1 MLLTALALSATLQF
15 DCPATIET
23 RQQLLGTA
31 QGWHA
36 VTRNE
41 LGEQHQPLRH
51 RLENLSL
58 FDGDPDERAQ
68 LKPDNGDSHAIHY
81 WSLDRHNPR
90 SFYLVCHYR
99 ETAITLQQ
107 ALPAGIGYCRVNQ
120 PAPYDLRGLICR
132 SE

>member
-23 RQQLLGTA
+23 RQQPLDTT
-31 QGWHA
+31 QEWQA

-51 RLENLSL
+51 RLENLAL

-90 SFYLVCHYR
+90 PFYLVCHYR

-107 ALPAGIGYCRVNQ
+107 ALPAGLGYCRVNQ
-120 PAPYDLRGLICR
+120 PSPYDLRGLICR

>member
-23 RQQLLGTA
+23 RQQPLGTT
-31 QGWHA
+31 QGWQA
-36 VTRNE
+36 VIRNE

-90 SFYLVCHYR
+90 PFYLVCHYQD
-99 ETAITLQQ
+99 TAITLQQ

>member
-23 RQQLLGTA
+23 RQQLLGTT
-31 QGWHA
+31 QGWQA

-90 SFYLVCHYR
+90 PFYLVCHYR
-99 ETAITLQQ
+99 ETAIILQQ
-107 ALPAGIGYCRVNQ
+107 ALPAGLGYCRVNQ

>member
-23 RQQLLGTA
+23 RQQPLGTP
-31 QGWHA
+31 QGWQA

-81 WSLDRHNPR
+81 WSLDSHNPR
-90 SFYLVCHYR
+90 PFYLVCHYR
-99 ETAITLQQ
+99 ETGMT
-107 ALPAGIGYCRVNQ
+107 V
-120 PAPYDLRGLICR
+120 
-132 SE
+132 

>member
-23 RQQLLGTA
+23 RQQLLGTT
-31 QGWHA
+31 QGWQA
-36 VTRNE
+36 VIRNE

-51 RLENLSL
+51 RLENLAL

-90 SFYLVCHYR
+90 PFYLVCHYQ

-107 ALPAGIGYCRVNQ
+107 ALPAGLGYCRVNQ

>member
-23 RQQLLGTA
+23 RQQLLGTTR
-31 QGWHA
+31 GWQA
-36 VTRNE
+36 VTRND
-41 LGEQHQPLRH
+41 LGEQRQPLRH

-58 FDGDPDERAQ
+58 FDGDPDERTQ

-90 SFYLVCHYR
+90 PFYLVCHYQD
-99 ETAITLQQ
+99 TAITLQQ
-107 ALPAGIGYCRVNQ
+107 ALPAGLGYCRVNQ

>member
-23 RQQLLGTA
+23 RQQLLGTT
-31 QGWHA
+31 QGWQA

-68 LKPDNGDSHAIHY
+68 LKPDNGDSHTIHY

-90 SFYLVCHYR
+90 PFYLVCHYQ

-107 ALPAGIGYCRVNQ
+107 ALPAGLGYCRVNQ

>member
-1 MLLTALALSATLQF
+1 MLLTPLALSATLQF

-23 RQQLLGTA
+23 RQQLLGTT
-31 QGWHA
+31 QGWQA
-36 VTRNE
+36 VIRNE

-51 RLENLSL
+51 RLENLAL

-90 SFYLVCHYR
+90 PFYLVCHYR

-107 ALPAGIGYCRVNQ
+107 ALPAGLGYCRVNQ

>member
-23 RQQLLGTA
+23 RQQLLGTT
-31 QGWHA
+31 QGWQA

-51 RLENLSL
+51 RLENLAL
-58 FDGDPDERAQ
+58 FDGDPDERAL

-90 SFYLVCHYR
+90 PFYLVCHYQ

>member
-31 QGWHA
+31 QGWHT

-51 RLENLSL
+51 RLENLAL

-90 SFYLVCHYR
+90 PFYLVCHYR

-107 ALPAGIGYCRVNQ
+107 ALPAGLGYCRVNQ

>member
-23 RQQLLGTA
+23 RQQLLGTTH
-31 QGWHA
+31 GWQA
-36 VTRNE
+36 VTRND

-90 SFYLVCHYR
+90 PFYLVCHYQ
-99 ETAITLQQ
+99 ETGITLQQ
-107 ALPAGIGYCRVNQ
+107 ALPAGLGYCRVNQ
-120 PAPYDLRGLICR
+120 PASYDLRGLICR